1 MKQGNEP
8 MIQTQINEKI
18 YNRKKE
24 LSIGVYD
31 KDITISDATAELL
44 IQEDRM
50 LVYAYKDDK
59 NCFWNGVPISVGTV
73 YPVKDES
80 RLTIGNC
87 EIVFYEKTIM
97 IQAPENTYQTKLME
111 IQAESH
117 EFEEFPNY
125 KRSPRIIKR
134 LPKDK
139 IEIQNPPEKSSMGKT
154 SLIQMILPPVLMTA
168 VTVVIGILMK
178 MGAFMM
184 LSALTTLMTTIF
196 SVTRYFNERKECK
209 EKNEKRERLYHEY
222 LLEKREELNHA
233 KNQEIEAWFYNYP
246 HIEEIEKLT
255 QEYSSRI
262 YERSIHDE
270 DFLTVSVG
278 YSQDTVSFPIEFDQG
293 GMQYEEDNLQLEG
306 EELKRSFERLDEK
319 PVIVDLKKA
328 HLGLV
333 GDKENVHEQLKL
345 MITQLAFAQS
355 YHDLQIVAI
364 YNKVY
369 DEEFSW
375 MRWLP
380 HCKIQSLNLRG
391 IINSEHMRDQVLG
404 SILQILK
411 DRKMK
416 WEEKKNEAKFSPYY
430 LFVIDDPKLISSH
443 AIMEYLDK
451 EGDKMA
457 FSIIYTTQQMA
468 NLPDNIGTVVE
479 VLDSKKGRMV
489 LNEKK
494 FVDKNL
500 SLYHTGTVKLEWIAR
515 DLSILHHEQGIVS
528 QIPESITFYEMYHVQ
543 STEELN
549 AKERWAKSQSHKTL
563 AVPLGVRGNEEY
575 VYLNLHEKAH
585 GPHGLVAGTTGS
597 GKSEIIQSY
606 ILSLAVNFHPH
617 EVGFLLIDYKG
628 GGMAGLFKNLP
639 HLLGTITN
647 LDGTE
652 SKRAMASIKSELKRR
667 QTIFNEYGVNHIN
680 GYNKL
685 FKNGEAKIPIP
696 HLFLISDE
704 FAELKK
710 EQPDFMA
717 ELIST
722 ARIGRSLGVHLILA
736 TQKPSGVVDDQIWS
750 NSKFKLALK
759 VQDES
764 DSREIL
770 KTSDAAFITQPG
782 RAYLQVGNNEIYE
795 LFQSAWSG
803 AVVGSEG
810 ETNKTDNRVFLV
822 NELGQGELLNEDL
835 DTEEENNERKITQL
849 EAIVNYVKD
858 VFEAQHCERVPKPWL
873 PALGLKLVTP
883 IQEILQNETACLQF
897 PLGIVDIP
905 EEQSQEEYIIDIEKE
920 GNLGYFS
927 AAGYG
932 KSTVLTTCIL
942 SLARQNK
949 VSNLNFYIFDF
960 GNSALIPLKEL
971 HHTADYIT
979 YDDEEKRNKF
989 FKLMQME
996 IKKRKQLMAQNSA
1009 QNFSVY
1015 NQITD
1020 VPLKAIVIVV
1030 DNMDILREIG
1040 MDEEEEF
1047 TKIARDGA
1055 SLGIYLIFSAQSES
1069 GIRYAT
1075 LNNVKQKVAGYMYEA
1090 SDISSLVGRGEYN
1103 LPDKKG
1109 RAMVKYKGVNI
1120 MQIYTAVPFEN
1131 EITYIEQ
1138 VKDAISQINAIYP
1151 QEIAPKIPVLPE
1163 SLTYQNMEEYAIAE
1177 MKPDI
1182 CLGVDVEEVVQEGIS
1197 RMQSPFVII
1206 GESQRGKT
1214 NVLKCILNQMNNG
1227 ETVYVF
1233 DSQNREL
1240 NTYKDKGDM
1249 HYIRTQDEI
1258 TEFVREMEDIGNTR
1272 MEEFNEELTENP
1284 EFTIKEFLTWQQPVY
1299 AVIDETDVFVEL
1311 VNEEYE
1317 DEIAN
1322 ILQKAA
1328 SMGVTFILSV
1338 HSAKFHGYDELTV
1351 WIKNANDGLVLGD
1364 QGNADIF
1371 QVSYNEVFEF
1381 GKGLLFSNGISKKIM
1396 IPEC

>member
-1 MKQGNEP
+1 MEQQ
-8 MIQTQINEKI
+8 MSEKI
-18 YNRKKE
+18 YLRKKE
-24 LSIGVYD
+24 ISIGAEGRN
-31 KDITISDATAELL
+31 ITIPKASVELL
-44 IQEDRM
+44 IKENVIE
-50 LVYAYKDDK
+50 VYADRDNTGDLWKGETLKEGTSYTLEEES
-59 NCFWNGVPISVGTV
+59 PLQVGEV
-73 YPVKDES
+73 
-80 RLTIGNC
+80 
-87 EIVFYEKTIM
+87 EIVFY
-97 IQAPENTYQTKLME
+97 QNTLLIRAEEEDYTTDLLE
-111 IQAESH
+111 IRGESN
-117 EFEEFPNY
+117 EFEGFPNY

-134 LPKDK
+134 IPKDR

-154 SLIQMILPPVLMTA
+154 SLVQMIVPPVIMTA
-168 VTVVIGILMK
+168 VTVVIGIFMK

-184 LSALTTLMTTIF
+184 LSALTTLLTTVF
-196 SVTRYFNERKECK
+196 TVVRYFNERKECK
-209 EKNEKRERLYHEY
+209 EKNEKREEMYRNY
-222 LLEKREELNHA
+222 LLDKRKELNHA
-233 KNQEIEAWFYNYP
+233 RNQEQEAWFYNYP
-246 HIEEIEKLT
+246 RVEEIEKLT
-255 QEYSSRI
+255 QEYSPRI
-262 YERSIHDE
+262 YERNSNDD

-278 YSQDTVSFPIEFDQG
+278 YMEDMVSFPIEFESG
-293 GMQYEEDNLQLEG
+293 GMQYEKDELQMEG
-306 EELKRSFERLDEK
+306 EALKHSFERLEEK
-319 PVIVDLKKA
+319 PLIVDLKKA

-355 YHDLQIVAI
+355 YHDLQIIAI
-364 YNKVY
+364 YNKIY
-369 DEEFSW
+369 DDEFAW
-375 MRWLP
+375 MKWLP
-380 HCKIQSLNLRG
+380 HCKVQSLNLRG

-416 WEEKKNEAKFSPYY
+416 WEEKKKEAKFSPYY
-430 LFVIDDPKLISSH
+430 LFVIDEPKLISSH

-451 EGDKMA
+451 EGEQMA

-479 VLDSKKGRMV
+479 LLDSQKGRMV

-494 FVDKNL
+494 FVDKNIN
-500 SLYHTGTVKLEWIAR
+500 LYHTGEINLEWIAR
-515 DLSILHHEQGIVS
+515 NLSVLHHEQGIVS
-528 QIPESITFYEMYHVQ
+528 QIPENITFYDMYQIQ
-543 STEELN
+543 SAEELH
-549 AKERWAKSQSHKTL
+549 AAERWEKSQSHKTL

-606 ILSLAVNFHPH
+606 ILSLAVNFHPY

-667 QTIFNEYGVNHIN
+667 QRIFSQYGVNHIN

-770 KTSDAAFITQPG
+770 KTPDAAFITQPG

-803 AVVGSEG
+803 ATVGNEG
-810 ETNKTDNRVFLV
+810 VAEKVDNRVFFV

-835 DTEEENNERKITQL
+835 DTEEESNEKKMTQL
-849 EAIVNYVKD
+849 EAIVNYVQR
-858 VFEAQHCERVPKPWL
+858 VFEEQHCERVPKPWL
-873 PALGLKLVTP
+873 PALADRLTSP
-883 IQEILQNETACLQF
+883 IQEICPKESAVLQF
-897 PLGIVDIP
+897 PLGLVDIP

-927 AAGYG
+927 ASGYG

-942 SLARQNK
+942 SLARQNT

-989 FKLMQME
+989 FKLIQME
-996 IKKRKQLMAQNSA
+996 MKQRKQLLAQNSA
-1009 QNFSVY
+1009 QNFTVY
-1015 NQITD
+1015 NQIAEE
-1020 VPLKAIVIVV
+1020 PLKAIVIIV
-1030 DNMDILREIG
+1030 DNMDILKEIG

-1055 SLGIYLIFSAQSES
+1055 GLGIYLIFSAQSES
-1069 GIRYAT
+1069 GIRYGT
-1075 LNNVKQKVAGYMYEA
+1075 LNNIKQKVAGYMYDA
-1090 SDISSLVGRGEYN
+1090 SDISSLVGRGEYT

-1120 MQIYTAVPFEN
+1120 MQVYTAVEFEN
-1131 EITYIEQ
+1131 EISYIENIKES
-1138 VKDAISQINAIYP
+1138 VAQINACYP
-1151 QEIAPKIPVLPE
+1151 DEIAPKIPVLPE
-1163 SLTYQNMEEYAIAE
+1163 NLQYVQLEEYEAAE
-1177 MKPDI
+1177 EEKELV
-1182 CLGVDVEEVVQEGIS
+1182 LGLDVENVVQEGIVKG
-1197 RMQSPFVII
+1197 QSPFVII

-1214 NVLKCILNQMNNG
+1214 NALKCILNQMDYG
-1227 ETVYVF
+1227 DTVYVF
-1233 DSQNREL
+1233 DSQSREL
-1240 NTYKDKGDM
+1240 NTYKEKGEM
-1249 HYIRTQDEI
+1249 HFIRTQEDI
-1258 TEFVREMEDIGNTR
+1258 TEFVNFMEEIGNSR
-1272 MEEFNEELTENP
+1272 METFNEELAANP
-1284 EFTIKEFLTWQQPVY
+1284 ELTMQEFLAWQQPIY
-1299 AVIDETDVFVEL
+1299 VIVDEADVFVEM
-1311 VNEEYE
+1311 VNEEHE
-1317 DEIAN
+1317 NEIAN
-1322 ILQKAA
+1322 ILEKAA
-1328 SMGVTFILSV
+1328 SMGVMIVLSV
-1338 HSAKFHGYDELTV
+1338 HGVKFHGYDELTS
-1351 WIKNANDGLVLGD
+1351 WIKNANDGLVLGE
-1364 QGNADIF
+1364 QGNCEIF
-1371 QVSYNEVFEF
+1371 QVGYGVNIEM
-1381 GKGLLFSNGISKKIM
+1381 GRGLLFRNGNSKKIM
-1396 IPEC
+1396 VPEC